1 MGFFAAAALAIALIG
16 ANPPPWLLFAQVFV
30 AGATSIG
37 TQILLYASVAQL
49 YTLSGTRGG
58 PGLGLGVGR
67 IGAIAG
73 PTFGGVLLAWGM
85 PPGQNFLIFAIP
97 AAVPALA
104 MLVFAVSQGRARDS
118 ARQAAA

>member
-16 ANPPPWLLFAQVFV
+16 ANPAPGLLFALVFV

-37 TQILLYASVAQL
+37 TQILIYASVAQL
-49 YTLSGTRGG
+49 YTLSGYAGRAWAGPRG
-58 PGLGLGVGR
+58 GR

-85 PPGQNFLIFAIP
+85 PLGQNFLIFAIP

>member
-1 MGFFAAAALAIALIG
+1 MPAWRSFT
-16 ANPPPWLLFAQVFV
+16 PRRC
-30 AGATSIG
+30 AGRAWAG
-37 TQILLYASVAQL
+37 P
-49 YTLSGTRGG
+49 RG
-58 PGLGLGVGR
+58 GR

>member
-58 PGLGLGVGR
+58 PGLGLGVAGSAPSPGR
-67 IGAIAG
+67 PSGACC
-73 PTFGGVLLAWGM
+73 W
-85 PPGQNFLIFAIP
+85 PGECRRVRI
-97 AAVPALA
+97 
-104 MLVFAVSQGRARDS
+104 S
-118 ARQAAA
+118 